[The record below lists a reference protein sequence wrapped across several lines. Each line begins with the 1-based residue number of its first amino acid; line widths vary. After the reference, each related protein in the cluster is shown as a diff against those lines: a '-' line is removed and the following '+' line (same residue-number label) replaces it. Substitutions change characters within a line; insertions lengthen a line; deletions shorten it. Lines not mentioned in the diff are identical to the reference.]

1 MKFLVIVT
9 PRPVPLPP
17 NVIADLL
24 TAQKDWLKQRIADGT
39 VETLYGFVGGGG
51 IGIANVDSHEQ
62 MNELL
67 VSSPAFPITD
77 FEVKPIGDFETTL
90 DAGVAALRQAASM
103 MPGPPG

>member
-51 IGIANVDSHEQ
+51 IGSANVDSHEQ